1 MLLGLRGD
9 DRIAGLSAGYVGD
22 TLRGGDGD
30 DILVGTFSGDLLRG
44 GAGRD
49 RLFGGLSADVL
60 YGGSGPDRI
69 AAQAGRDFVH
79 ARDGVRDVVL
89 CGTNRGGTPE
99 RDEVWADRIDLVARD
114 CEIVHRRGR

>member
-1 MLLGLRGD
+1 MSATLCAAAMATTSSSARSAETSYAAVQAATGC
-9 DRIAGLSAGYVGD
+9 SAGCRPMCS
-22 TLRGGDGD
+22 TAARE
-30 DILVGTFSGDLLRG
+30 
-44 GAGRD
+44 
-49 RLFGGLSADVL
+49 
-60 YGGSGPDRI
+60 PDRI

-99 RDEVWADRIDLVARD
+99 RDEVWADRIDQVARD